1 MTTQV
6 FIDGEAGTTGL
17 QIFDRLKDRSD
28 ISLIQLGE
36 DRRKDL
42 DARRDALNAA
52 DVAILCLPDAAAIDS
67 VEMIE
72 NDTTRVIDASTAHRV
87 ADGWV
92 YGFPELTKGHAEAVA
107 NARFVANVGC
117 YATGSISL
125 IRPLV
130 EAGLLAADAGLT
142 IHGVSGY
149 TGGGKALIAEME
161 AAGSSDFFLYGLDQG
176 HKHLPEIT
184 KYGLLS
190 RPPIFVPA
198 VAKYAQGMALTLSLP
213 KGMVDGDREALLAVY
228 QAHYAH
234 GGDVIVVSDTEAR
247 LDPQMHN
254 DTNTMSIHVRGNAET
269 GQMVAVAVL
278 DNLGKGAS
286 GSAVQNLD
294 LMICA

>member
-52 DVAILCLPDAAAIDS
+52 DVAILCLPDAAAIES
-67 VEMIE
+67 VAMIE
-72 NDTTRVIDASTAHRV
+72 NTTTRVIDASTAHRV

-92 YGFPELTKGHAEAVA
+92 YGFPEMTEGHADAVA

-125 IRPLV
+125 VRPLI
-130 EAGLLAADAGLT
+130 EAGLVAPDADLT
-142 IHGVSGY
+142 LHGVSGY
-149 TGGGKALIAEME
+149 TGGGKALIAEMKGP
-161 AAGSSDFFLYGLDQG
+161 GSPDFFLYGLDQA

-184 KYGLLS
+184 KYGLLKKA
-190 RPPIFVPA
+190 PIFVPS
-198 VAKYAQGMALTLSLP
+198 VAKYAQGMAITLSLP
-213 KGMVDGDREALLAVY
+213 KGIVQGDRDAVLATY
-228 QAHYAH
+228 QAHYVSK
-234 GGDVIVVSDTEAR
+234 GDVTVIPDTEAR

-254 DTNTMSIHVRGNAET
+254 DTNTMSIHVRGNPES

-294 LMICA
+294 LMIGA